1 MTTTSGRTLRRRL
14 PVLAAAVAAVIVLHA
29 TNAAAGQLVEV
40 TGEFAPDG
48 ADAAV
53 TLEYVV
59 TAGDA
64 PVETIPVTG
73 LHFGGA
79 TLAAIEATT
88 ADGQPMEVE
97 VEEGARSTTAE
108 LVPPAPIQPGE
119 ELRFT
124 LSYEAA
130 QAVSARDDQ
139 TDVMEIPVLA
149 VPWAPVESRSGVFT
163 AELTLPEGYHFSEG
177 FPSVPESVE
186 EAGGT
191 EVVSYDMIVMPALVR
206 AVATSGSAPFL
217 SYQRVLEIVA
227 VVVIIASAVFLY
239 VVTVSRRPG
248 RLEPSIGQEGS
259 S

>member
-1 MTTTSGRTLRRRL
+1 MTRTSGGTLRRRL
-14 PVLAAAVAAVIVLHA
+14 PVLAAVVPAVIVLHA
-29 TNAAAGQLVEV
+29 TSAAAGQLVEV
-40 TGEFAPDG
+40 TGDFASDG
-48 ADAAV
+48 SDAAV

-73 LHFGGA
+73 LHFGDA
-79 TLAAIEATT
+79 TLGAIEAAT
-88 ADGQPMEVE
+88 ADGQPMQVE
-97 VEEGARSTTAE
+97 TDQGSRSTSAE
-108 LVPPAPIQPGE
+108 LVPPAPIQQGE
-119 ELRFT
+119 ELHFT

-130 QAVSARDDQ
+130 QAVRARDDE
-139 TDVMEIPVLA
+139 TDVIEIPVLA

-163 AELTLPEGYHFSEG
+163 ARLTLPEGYHFSEG

-206 AVATSGSAPFL
+206 AVAISGPAPFL

-227 VVVIIASAVFLY
+227 LVVIVASAIALY
-239 VVTVSRRPG
+239 FATVSRRPG
-248 RLEPSIGQEGS
+248 RRAASIGQEGS
-259 S
+259 